1 MKAYNAKITSE
12 NIKNHFEKS
21 GLTIEVFANI
31 LEVSKR
37 WLEYI
42 LAGEKNYEFAPN
54 TIQKACD
61 FFIADFRKFTTELQ
75 IVPKN
80 FREFLKMKHS
90 KNSEYSKILF
100 DAPSVPFII
109 DEILIKDHEFISS
122 AGLELKFVK
131 QIIWRYYPE
140 LKLTNLS
147 SDLQKSASIHQS
159 LHPTKKKKTNI
170 YRTKEQV
177 QKHS

>member
-75 IVPKN
+75 TVPKD

-90 KNSEYSKILF
+90 RNSEYNKILL

-109 DEILIKDHEFISS
+109 DEILIKDDEFISS
-122 AGLELKFVK
+122 TGLELKFVK
-131 QIIWRYYPE
+131 QILWRYYPD

-147 SDLQKSASIHQS
+147 SDLQKSDSIYHS

-170 YRTKEQV
+170 YRTK
-177 QKHS
+177 

>member
-1 MKAYNAKITSE
+1 MTYYFYNAKITTE

-42 LAGEKNYEFAPN
+42 LAGEKNYELAPY

-61 FFIADFRKFTTELQ
+61 FFIADFRKFTTEPQ
-75 IVPKN
+75 TVPED
-80 FREFLKMKHS
+80 FREFLKKKHS
-90 KNSEYSKILF
+90 RNSEYNKILS

-109 DEILIKDHEFISS
+109 DEILAKDDEFISS
-122 AGLELKFVK
+122 NGLELKFVK
-131 QIIWRYYPE
+131 QIIWKYYPG

-147 SDLQKSASIHQS
+147 SDLQKSGFIKHR
-159 LHPTKKKKTNI
+159 LHPHKKKKTNI
-170 YRTKEQV
+170 YQAK
-177 QKHS
+177 K